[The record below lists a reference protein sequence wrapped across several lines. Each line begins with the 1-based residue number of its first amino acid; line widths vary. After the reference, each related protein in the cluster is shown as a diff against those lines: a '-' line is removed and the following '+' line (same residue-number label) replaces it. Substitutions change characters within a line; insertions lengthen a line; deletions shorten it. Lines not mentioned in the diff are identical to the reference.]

1 MTATLSSYGVD
12 STRAETA
19 GAIVWQVTFAFRLR
33 LPSRPAGRNRRHPLH
48 SRHEAARLGMSK
60 MKKLHART
68 LVFLSSTAVLTLL
81 AACAPGGASVAAAP
95 SSPRTLVA
103 VFAHPDDETLVAPAL
118 ARYAREGVRVF
129 LVIATDGR
137 RGANTH
143 ARIPAGDSLAKIRA
157 GEARCSARALGLEPP
172 ILLGFPDAGLADFA
186 PWPGKR
192 LDTLATRI
200 DSVLRALRPSVVIA
214 WGPEGGYGHSDH
226 RLSGNVVTQIFQSG
240 ALPSTTP
247 LFYPGFPETRTS
259 TAPPWYGQMIHPV
272 SSALLTASVTFNS
285 ADRQAAAKS
294 VACHWS
300 QATLEQQ
307 TSNMQALDHLWQGSV
322 TFQQWGGARL
332 ASLFQ

>member
-1 MTATLSSYGVD
+1 VI
-12 STRAETA
+12 RAA
-19 GAIVWQVTFAFRLR
+19 GL
-33 LPSRPAGRNRRHPLH
+33 
-48 SRHEAARLGMSK
+48 LGG
-60 MKKLHART
+60 
-68 LVFLSSTAVLTLL
+68 AVGIALL
-81 AACAPGGASVAAAP
+81 AACAPGGARVAAVP
-95 SSPRTLVA
+95 TSPRTLVA

-143 ARIPAGDSLAKIRA
+143 ARIPAGDSLAKVRA
-157 GEARCSARALGLEPP
+157 DEARCSARALGLEPP
-172 ILLGFPDAGLADFA
+172 ILLGFPDAGLSDFA

-240 ALPSTTP
+240 VLPSTTP
-247 LFYPGFPETRTS
+247 LFYPGFPEARTS
-259 TAPPWYGQMIHPV
+259 TAPPWYGQKIHPV
-272 SSALLTASVTFNS
+272 SSALLTANVTFN
-285 ADRQAAAKS
+285 ADDRQAAAKS

-300 QATLEQQ
+300 QATLEEQ
-307 TSNMQALDHLWQGSV
+307 TRNMQALDHLWQGAV
-322 TFQQWGGARL
+322 TFQQWRGGRQ
-332 ASLFQ
+332 ASLF